1 LQHAL
6 NPVHWWEWCDEAF
19 AEARDRDLPI
29 FLSIGYSACHW
40 CHVMAHESFEDIN
53 VANFLNENFIS
64 IKVDREERP
73 DIDTVYMNVTT
84 TLTGSGGWPMSVFLD
99 SNGKPFYAG
108 TYFPPRSAHGLPSFM
123 ELLEAINVAW
133 MNKRE
138 EILNTSAN
146 IISTLNA
153 RSVESG
159 GTSSPSSQDLRDA
172 VSTLGRLFD
181 VKNGGFGSSPKFPP
195 SMILE
200 FLLNEYAR
208 SRDLE
213 ALSMAEKTLTAMAR
227 GGIYDQLGGGFARYS
242 VDASWVV
249 PHFEK
254 MLYDNALLLRIYT
267 HWWRLTGSDLALRV
281 VHETAD
287 FMIAELR
294 TPEGGFASAI
304 DADSEGREGAFYAWK
319 QETLYELLGVDDGA
333 WASSLLN
340 VTPSG
345 TFEDRFST
353 LQLLLDPE
361 DHHRWERI
369 KGVLFEARSHRPRPH
384 LDDKNVAAWNG
395 LAIAALAEAGVL
407 FDQPTWIVASESAA
421 ELLVKVHLGNHGSN
435 RLNRTS
441 RHGVAGSNWGVLDDY
456 GSTAEGFL
464 ALYQATGSVRW
475 FDLAGS
481 LLESVVMH
489 FSDGSTGFF
498 YTDQDAPQLVQRPKT
513 VYDNAEPSG
522 WFALAKALIT
532 YSALSGNGEYRKIA
546 QSLLVPV
553 PEMAK
558 TSPMG
563 VGWGLVAAQ
572 ALLCGPIQIAII
584 GRDDDALRW
593 QFIKAA
599 WQSSTPGTVIA
610 FSKPTLDSPVDLLK
624 DRPPLEKKTTAYLCR
639 GFVCEQPTNDLFEFR
654 EQLNY

>member
-1 LQHAL
+1 
-6 NPVHWWEWCDEAF
+6 
-19 AEARDRDLPI
+19 
-29 FLSIGYSACHW
+29 
-40 CHVMAHESFEDIN
+40 MAHESFEDIK

-84 TLTGSGGWPMSVFLD
+84 ALTGRGGWPMSVFLD

-123 ELLEAINVAW
+123 ELLEAINSAW
-133 MNKRE
+133 TNKRE

-159 GTSSPSSQDLRDA
+159 GPFAPSSQDLRDA
-172 VSTLGRLFD
+172 VGTLGRLFD
-181 VKNGGFGSSPKFPP
+181 VRNGGFGNSPKFPP

-200 FLLNEYAR
+200 FLLNEYSR

-254 MLYDNALLLRIYT
+254 MLYDNALLLRIYA

-281 VHETAD
+281 ARETAD
-287 FMIAELR
+287 FMIRELR

-319 QETLYELLGVDDGA
+319 QETLYELLDVDDGA
-333 WASSLLN
+333 WASALLN

-353 LQLLLDPE
+353 LQLLIDPE
-361 DHHRWERI
+361 DPHRWERI
-369 KGVLFEARSHRPRPH
+369 KRVLFESRSHRPRPH

-407 FDQPTWIVASESAA
+407 FDEPTWILASESAA
-421 ELLVKVHLGNHGSN
+421 ELLVKVHLGNHGPN

-441 RHGVAGSNWGVLDDY
+441 RNGVAGSNWGVLDDY

-464 ALYQATGSVRW
+464 ALYQATGNVRW

-481 LLESVVMH
+481 LLESAVTN

-498 YTDQDAPQLVQRPKT
+498 DTDQNAPELVQRPKT

-522 WFALAKALIT
+522 WFALAKALVT

-546 QSLLVPV
+546 ESLLAPV

-558 TSPMG
+558 TSPTA

-584 GRDDDALRW
+584 GRDDDALRR

-599 WQSSTPGTVIA
+599 WQSSMPGTVIA
-610 FSKPTLDSPVDLLK
+610 FAKPTLDSPVDLLK
-624 DRPPLEKKTTAYLCR
+624 DRPLIGEKTTAYLCR
-639 GFVCEQPTNDLFEFR
+639 GFVCDQPTNDLDKFR
-654 EQLNY
+654 DQLNS